1 MIHTISSKITE
12 FLVKNSICQKNEL
25 HWKVCCYGMEVML
38 STILNCLIVFFLGV
52 FFNMFIES
60 IIFLIA
66 FTPIRIYSGGYHADT
81 YLKCNTIFGCMVFG
95 CFALYKYFE
104 PLKWIG
110 MVVVCAIQLLLCIF
124 FSPIENK
131 NKRLTDRQKKV
142 YRKRAIMAL
151 IILSILLLLSEM
163 EIVGNLKVII
173 YAVLLNILFMFFGI
187 IRRKKE

>member
-95 CFALYKYFE
+95 CFAFYKYVE
-104 PLKWIG
+104 KIKWSGII
-110 MVVVCAIQLLLCIF
+110 VICATQLLLCIF
-124 FSPIENK
+124 LAPIENK

-142 YRKRAIMAL
+142 YKQRAITAV
-151 IILSILLLLSEM
+151 IILCILLFLSEV
-163 EIVGNLKVII
+163 EIICDLKVVI